1 MSSRLI
7 VRNIPKYITENQLKE
22 CFAKFGK
29 VTDVKILFK
38 GIVNRRFCFVGTSF
52 VDDRLQ
58 RPRICRESQEV
69 LPQHLHRH

>member
-22 CFAKFGK
+22 RFTKFGK

-38 GIVNRRFCFVGTSF
+38 GNVHRRFCFVGK
-52 VDDRLQ
+52 L
-58 RPRICRESQEV
+58 C
-69 LPQHLHRH
+69 